1 MPSCPLCSKVYISSS
16 AYQRHLIVCKFIPL
30 SPAAKNV
37 ADNLPSYSEL
47 CFLMQ
52 EVMLKCAAMEQK
64 ITVLETIINTRK
76 AKVGVFEWLNTNIA
90 PPIQYAKWV
99 KTIKVKKS
107 HLEYLFTNNI
117 VEAVSTIV
125 NDAIS
130 ALLINPIYAF
140 GKTQTFYIFNE
151 TNTWVVAEV
160 LAFTQLFKHVETELW
175 KLLRAWGTDNFVEV
189 HDNVSISDKY
199 QRTIAK
205 LTDISYT
212 PNDVYNK
219 TKTKIYNNIK
229 IGIKGIVE
237 EEIDFN

>member
-1 MPSCPLCSKVYISSS
+1 MNGVPAVGKHTNSLLAELGWNPTQIKALRTREVIWPS
-16 AYQRHLIVCKFIPL
+16 
-30 SPAAKNV
+30 
-37 ADNLPSYSEL
+37 
-47 CFLMQ
+47 
-52 EVMLKCAAMEQK
+52 
-64 ITVLETIINTRK
+64 
-76 AKVGVFEWLNTNIA
+76 G
-90 PPIQYAKWV
+90 
-99 KTIKVKKS
+99 S
-107 HLEYLFTNNI
+107 H
-117 VEAVSTIV
+117 S
-125 NDAIS
+125 
-130 ALLINPIYAF
+130 
-140 GKTQTFYIFNE
+140 
-151 TNTWVVAEV
+151 NTWVVAEV